1 MQGGF
6 AVSAEVTRD
15 NLDDF
20 TLKTESMGEAAKQC
34 KEMAEK
40 MRGLKGDLVSAKDS
54 LLSVWVGDGRNAFEK
69 QFRLLLQQFSDIID
83 DTWDMYEEIIR
94 EEGEYIQAD
103 TDAAK
108 KLDGKDSRV

>member
-1 MQGGF
+1 MSAGG
-6 AVSAEVTRD
+6 ARD
-15 NLDDF
+15 NLEDF
-20 TLKTESMGEAAKQC
+20 NLKTESMGKAAEKC
-34 KEMAEK
+34 KIMAEK
-40 MRGLKGDLVSAKDS
+40 MRGLKDELVRAKDS
-54 LLSVWVGDGRNAFEK
+54 LLSVWVGEGRNAFEK

-108 KLDGKDSRV
+108 KLDGKDTRV